1 VGDPGGVSGRA
12 QKGEADVEEA
22 RRLAELAREFMDSH
36 DPGALTDAIC
46 DEMRAEGLLDG
57 AALADAYS
65 DEMPAEGRR

>member
-46 DEMRAEGLLDG
+46 AEGVLG
-57 AALADAYS
+57 GTALADAYS
-65 DEMPAEGRR
+65 DEMRAEGRR